1 MQRKIPPP
9 EERWSLTPLIDIA
22 FLIIIFFMALPMRH
36 LDAKLAAYLPTNDG
50 IRLWDQKPREK
61 VDIRLLKRGDELV
74 YRLGQ
79 NDARSPRGLEPVLRA
94 LGGEHTYE
102 VYASADVPLKAVVA
116 MVNQL
121 AKLDYGNF
129 QFRGTALPSL
139 EVRRAIPLPRTF
151 ED

>member
-1 MQRKIPPP
+1 MQRRIPPP

-36 LDAKLAAYLPTNDG
+36 LDAKLAAYLPSNGMDPTD
-50 IRLWDQKPREK
+50 RKPPEK

-79 NDARSPRGLEPVLRA
+79 NDARSPSGLEPVLRA
-94 LGGEHTYE
+94 LGGDNIYE
-102 VYASADVPLKAVVA
+102 VHASADVPLKAVVA
-116 MVNQL
+116 MINQL
-121 AKLDYGNF
+121 AKLDYKDF

-139 EVRRAIPLPRTF
+139 EERRAIPLPRPST
-151 ED
+151 D